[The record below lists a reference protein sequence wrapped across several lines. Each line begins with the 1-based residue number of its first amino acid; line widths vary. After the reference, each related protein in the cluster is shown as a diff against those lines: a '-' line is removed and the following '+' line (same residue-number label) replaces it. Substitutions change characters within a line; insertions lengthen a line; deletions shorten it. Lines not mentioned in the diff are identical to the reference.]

1 MRLILTK
8 LQKCYV
14 GEKTTAVSF
23 SEEVDW
29 LKLKVKQPF
38 DHKSCFHGPMIFMSQ
53 ESSSESDIKYHSKYV
68 YTYVCV
74 LSL

>member
-29 LKLKVKQPF
+29 LKLKVKQLF
-38 DHKSCFHGPMIFMSQ
+38 DHESCFHGPMIFMSQ
-53 ESSSESDIKYHSKYV
+53 ESSSESDIKYIVSMYIHCVAYV
-68 YTYVCV
+68 
-74 LSL
+74 